1 MPIEIRRITEMSS
14 ADLVDI
20 SQAMEDAILDG
31 LGFNW
36 VTPPTPEVMESY
48 WRGVLVVPERELFGG
63 WLDGTLAAAIQL
75 VKPGRSK
82 ETSSFTANIEG
93 HFVAP
98 WARGHGLARGVLHA
112 AEREA
117 AIQGFSVL
125 RLHVRETQD
134 AAIRLYQENGYIRWG
149 VLPYHEIVNG
159 QMIAGHYFYKKLQ
172 PLSNVE

>member
-1 MPIEIRRITEMSS
+1 MPIEVRRITELSS

-20 SQAMEDAILDG
+20 SQATEDAILDG
-31 LGFNW
+31 IGFNW
-36 VTPPTPEVMESY
+36 VSPPSPEVMESY
-48 WRGVLVVPERELFGG
+48 WRGVMVVPERELFGG
-63 WLDGTLAAAIQL
+63 WLDGTLAAAVQL

-82 ETSSFTANIEG
+82 ETSSFTASIEG

-98 WARGHGLARGVLHA
+98 WARGHGLARGVLQA

-117 AIQGFSVL
+117 ATLGFSVL

-159 QMIAGHYFYKKLQ
+159 QMIAGHFFYKRLQ
-172 PLSNVE
+172 PLSSVE